1 MMEHDER
8 QRRAA
13 TMTDAEKAEDLL
25 AACVFG
31 FLDGGMEVR
40 GVDPRDGSIHDL
52 REISDEELIFMIREG
67 LQQREAAIRAAS
79 NDELLAMVR
88 RWRVD
93 PQTVAEFGPQVRN
106 P

>member
-1 MMEHDER
+1 MKQEER

-13 TMTDAEKAEDLL
+13 AMTPAEKAEELL
-25 AACVFG
+25 RACVFG
-31 FLDGGMEVR
+31 FLDAGMEVR
-40 GVDPRDGSIHDL
+40 GVDPRDGSIHDI
-52 REISDEELIFMIREG
+52 RERSDEELVFMIREE
-67 LQQREAAIRAAS
+67 LHRREAAIRAAS